1 MKLLKQDNK
10 IVLYDDIH
18 DKYIT
23 IEPDDLNYIFD
34 DNNKLRDNETILN
47 YFKFKHNDFK
57 ENKKGYTSKKI
68 DISKQQ
74 DETLKN
80 INKDYLTQSFLSK
93 VNGLSELDRIAF
105 IKNPSINTIKRF
117 STDTQ
122 TINKLIKIFED
133 IKKTTVE
140 IRNNGDDID
149 DMINYIITN
158 DVKVSIPKAIKTTL
172 ETHINNFLTGKITK
186 DDLFEVVKQYRDK
199 FKNNDEYNKF
209 IKIIT
214 DLKQQPKD
222 KEDKPVEQ
230 PKEIK
235 EILNDNFKEEQTKII
250 NKDDFNDDGFD
261 EAVKLN
267 RLNQLTPENIFKT
280 SNIRRVNKNEIA
292 NNSKIYRVLSYLTTN
307 DLINQDNIKMNVVG
321 NIHKYVITIPK
332 KGTLIFSLHKDG
344 YLSDKLDDY
353 LNDISDSNINDIFKN
368 QTYNDIYN
376 HTFNENVEPLKFEYK
391 QIDKPFSKEYDEEKE
406 QLKDIIDSLSTNIN
420 KQQFDDIVYKYYAT
434 FDIDEQEP
442 FKPQTLNVDSQYYK
456 TNKDY
461 SDMFK
466 KPPNSLLSTYGK
478 EFFNV
483 IPYNFWVKNLP
494 NELIKKYD
502 TAYNFKS
509 TVFNYIDEYIN
520 KELRPQ
526 KEEIK
531 KQNEED
537 KKKLD
542 EDIKKL
548 NKMIKQHDDNIE
560 HKKEGLKENEETLK
574 KFKDELKKTKS
585 KDKIDSINKKI
596 YNIEFN
602 TQQLNEQI
610 DKENEEKQKI
620 EEEKQKKE
628 KEKEINNRKENE
640 DDTDNI
646 NENIIDYLFER
657 FKDDL
662 GEESTEEQEQQ
673 INKTKTTFTDLFNEY
688 FNKKPSYF
696 TKQYNVNDNYIM
708 PKTADERMRRTKAFE
723 KAREQQ
729 IRKEFEG
736 LGGKTWSYTVLKK
749 IDELNELTNNLNT
762 FAKNSNGRL
771 YLGGKTWS
779 YTTLKKID
787 ELNELVNKFN

>member
-68 DISKQQ
+68 DLSKQQ

-105 IKNPSINTIKRF
+105 IKNPTINTIKRF

-122 TINKLIKIFED
+122 TINKLVKIFED

-140 IRNNGDDID
+140 IRDNGNDID

-172 ETHINNFLTGKITK
+172 ETNINNYLIGKIQK
-186 DDLFEVVKQYRDK
+186 EDLLEIVKQYRDK
-199 FKNNDEYNKF
+199 FKNNEEYNKF

-250 NKDDFNDDGFD
+250 NKDDFNDDGFN
-261 EAVKLN
+261 EASKLN
-267 RLNQLTPENIFKT
+267 MLNQLTPENIFKT

-332 KGTLIFSLHKDG
+332 KGTLTFSLHKDG
-344 YLSDKLDDY
+344 YLSDKLDEY
-353 LNDISDSNINDIFKN
+353 LNNITGSNLNDIFKN

-406 QLKDIIDSLSTNIN
+406 DLKNIIDSLSTDIS
-420 KQQFDDIVYKYYAT
+420 KQEFDDIVYKYYAT
-434 FDIDEQEP
+434 FDINEQEP
-442 FKPQTLNVDSQYYK
+442 FKPNQTLNVNSQYYK
-456 TNKDY
+456 TNEDY

-466 KPPNSLLSTYGK
+466 TPPNSLLSRYGK
-478 EFFNV
+478 DFFNV
-483 IPYNFWVKNLP
+483 IPYSFWVKNLP
-494 NELIKKYD
+494 NELIEKYD
-502 TAYNFKS
+502 THYNFKYK
-509 TVFNYIDEYIN
+509 VFDYINEYIN
-520 KELRPQ
+520 NELRPQ

-531 KQNEED
+531 KQYKED
-537 KKKLD
+537 IKKLD

-548 NKMIKQHDDNIE
+548 NKMIKQCDDNIE
-560 HKKEGLKENEETLK
+560 YKKQGLKENEINLN
-574 KFKDELKKTKS
+574 KFNEDIKKTKS
-585 KDKIDSINKKI
+585 KDKIEEINKKI
-596 YNIEFN
+596 YNIEVN

-610 DKENEEKQKI
+610 DKENEEKQQI

-628 KEKEINNRKENE
+628 KEKETITDKENE
-640 DDTDNI
+640 DDTEAI
-646 NENIIDYLFER
+646 NENIIDYLFGK
-657 FKDDL
+657 FKEDL
-662 GEESTEEQEQQ
+662 GEEATEDQEKQ
-673 INKTKTTFTDLFNEY
+673 IDEAQKSFTKLFDKY
-688 FNKKPSYF
+688 FNKQPYYF
-696 TKQYNVNDNYIM
+696 TKQYNASDNYIM

-723 KAREQQ
+723 QAREQQ

-736 LGGKTWSYTVLKK
+736 LGGKTWSYT
-749 IDELNELTNNLNT
+749 
-762 FAKNSNGRL
+762 
-771 YLGGKTWS
+771 
-779 YTTLKKID
+779 TLKKID
-787 ELNELVNKFN
+787 ELNELINKFN